1 MSVDTKIEPE
11 ILFSFYIQQQ
21 ESLDNPN
28 RLSAGEII
36 NCEDTKNGKE
46 RSGSSGD
53 PLVVSI
59 GKILDKGRKFLIFW
73 LKWYQ
78 YIIIYIIM
86 DITNH

>member
-1 MSVDTKIEPE
+1 MSRYKQN
-11 ILFSFYIQQQ
+11 LKFFSLYIQQQ

-59 GKILDKGRKFLIFW
+59 GKIINKGKEIPNF
-73 LKWYQ
+73 
-78 YIIIYIIM
+78 
-86 DITNH
+86 

>member
-1 MSVDTKIEPE
+1 MESE

-59 GKILDKGRKFLIFW
+59 GKILDKGGKFLFFYEIVSI
-73 LKWYQ
+73 LIHYH
-78 YIIIYIIM
+78 IY
-86 DITNH
+86 NNGHH

>member
-1 MSVDTKIEPE
+1 MGSE

-59 GKILDKGRKFLIFW
+59 GKILNKEGKFLIFDET
-73 LKWYQ
+73 LC
-78 YIIIYIIM
+78 IL
-86 DITNH
+86 

>member
-1 MSVDTKIEPE
+1 MSVDTKIEPK

-73 LKWYQ
+73 WNCIKLVHYH
-78 YIIIYIIM
+78 IY
-86 DITNH
+86 NNGHH